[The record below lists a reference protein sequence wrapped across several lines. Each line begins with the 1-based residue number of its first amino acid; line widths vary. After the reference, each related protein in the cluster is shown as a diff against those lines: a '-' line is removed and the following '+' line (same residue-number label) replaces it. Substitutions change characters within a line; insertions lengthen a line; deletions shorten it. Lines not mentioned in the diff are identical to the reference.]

1 MPLQKILFKPG
12 VNRENTRYTTEGG
25 WYDGDKIRFRQGTP
39 EKIGGWNRVS
49 TDTYLGVCR
58 SLWAWSTV
66 DGVKLMGVGTNLK
79 FYIQRGGAYYDI
91 TPIRGTAT
99 LTNPFAAT
107 NGSNIITVTDTAH
120 GAIDGDF
127 VTFSGA
133 TGLGGD
139 ITAAVLNQEYQ
150 IDFVDLNTYRIT
162 ATATANATD
171 VSGSPGGGT
180 VTAAYQINTG
190 PAEATPISGWGA
202 SAWGN
207 GTWGNGET
215 SSDPLRLWTQA
226 NFGENLVFGPRGGGL
241 YYWTAASGVT
251 TRGVALSTIG
261 DAEAPTVQNAIAVS
275 DASRFVFAFG
285 CDDYGSINQDR
296 MLIRWSDQEDPTVWD
311 PAITNQAGSIRL
323 SHGSEI
329 ITYLQTR
336 QEILVWTDTSLYSMQ
351 YLGSPYV
358 WGSQLLGDNVSI
370 ISQNAVA
377 VASGITYWM
386 GVDKFYKYD
395 GRVQTLRCDLRQ
407 YIFSNINIFDY
418 DQVFAGTN
426 EGFNEVW
433 WFYCSSNA
441 TAVDKYVVYNYAED
455 IWYYGSMSRSAW
467 LDSGLND
474 FPIAATYIN
483 NLVTHED
490 GLNDNATG
498 TPVAIDSFITSSE
511 FDIGDGHNFGFV
523 WRILPDIT
531 FRGSTTANPAATM
544 YLYPLQ
550 NSGSGYNNPTSEG
563 GINYGDVVRTSSV
576 PIEKF
581 TGQVYVRVR
590 GRQMAF
596 KITNNQLDSA
606 WQLGSPRIDIKP
618 DGRR

>member
-1 MPLQKILFKPG
+1 
-12 VNRENTRYTTEGG
+12 
-25 WYDGDKIRFRQGTP
+25 
-39 EKIGGWNRVS
+39 
-49 TDTYLGVCR
+49 
-58 SLWAWSTV
+58 
-66 DGVKLMGVGTNLK
+66 
-79 FYIQRGGAYYDI
+79 
-91 TPIRGTAT
+91 
-99 LTNPFAAT
+99 
-107 NGSNIITVTDTAH
+107 
-120 GAIDGDF
+120 
-127 VTFSGA
+127 
-133 TGLGGD
+133 
-139 ITAAVLNQEYQ
+139 
-150 IDFVDLNTYRIT
+150 
-162 ATATANATD
+162 
-171 VSGSPGGGT
+171 
-180 VTAAYQINTG
+180 
-190 PAEATPISGWGA
+190 
-202 SAWGN
+202 
-207 GTWGNGET
+207 
-215 SSDPLRLWTQA
+215 
-226 NFGENLVFGPRGGGL
+226 
-241 YYWTAASGVT
+241 
-251 TRGVALSTIG
+251 
-261 DAEAPTVQNAIAVS
+261 
-275 DASRFVFAFG
+275 
-285 CDDYGSINQDR
+285 
-296 MLIRWSDQEDPTVWD
+296 
-311 PAITNQAGSIRL
+311 
-323 SHGSEI
+323 
-329 ITYLQTR
+329 
-336 QEILVWTDTSLYSMQ
+336 MQ

-370 ISQNAVA
+370 ISQNTVA

-407 YIFSNINIFDY
+407 YIFSDINIFDY

-433 WFYCSSNA
+433 WFYCSSNS
-441 TAVDKYVVYNYAED
+441 TTVDKYVVYNYAED
-455 IWYYGSMSRSAW
+455 IWYYGSMARSAW
-467 LDSGLND
+467 LDSGLNN
-474 FPIAATYIN
+474 FPVAATYIN

-531 FRGSTTANPAATM
+531 FRGSTAANPAATM

-596 KITNNQLDSA
+596 KITNNQLNST